1 MEIILLEDIFNLGY
15 KDDIVKVKPGY
26 ARNFLLPTR
35 KAIVANKV
43 NKEEHVKTL
52 AENAHVEQAN
62 RDAAKGLVEKLQALK
77 ISIAAKASEKGKIFG
92 SVSTIQIAENLK
104 QQGFEVDKRNITITD
119 LSSLKQ
125 LGTYTATIR
134 VYKDIFATV
143 DFAVVGEA

>member
-104 QQGFEVDKRNITITD
+104 QQGFEVDKRNISITD